1 MDYSKMA
8 AKLRDKLSMFSG
20 NLSHGLPKT
29 ARRFVNEIIYG
40 VTCRQSVLLSEVTRS
55 LGETIPFI
63 KTENRLCRQL
73 KRPGLGSSVRS
84 ALLNEGSSRIGDDTL
99 LILDVS
105 DIAKRYAR
113 KMEHLA
119 RVRDGSEGV
128 LANGYWTMNVI
139 GASVEGKEIIPL
151 YGELYSQN
159 SSGFISENHEI
170 LQAVVLV
177 SEAVERRG
185 IWVIDRGGDRGLL
198 YDPLLDD
205 KLRFIIRMT
214 GDRHLL
220 WRGKKRIARELAAT
234 CKTPYAVRVTRRRDG
249 KPVSSMVEFGSR
261 EVKLPWR
268 YDKLT
273 MVVVKGFGAE
283 PMMILTNAGVKKS
296 RKAVWKIVE
305 SYIARWEIEETIRF
319 VKQSYDIENVR
330 VRSYEALKNLY
341 CLLLAVTYFATAWLG
356 FTARLNVLAAHAI
369 TAAKRFFGIP
379 DFRYYAV
386 ADGISEIL
394 RRSGKYLLHRKH
406 NRDRSVQPALL

>member
-1 MDYSKMA
+1 MDYSKTA

-20 NLSHGLPKT
+20 NLSHALPKT
-29 ARRFVNEIIYG
+29 ARRFVNEMVYG
-40 VTCRQSVLLSEVTRS
+40 VTCHQSVLLSEVTRS
-55 LGETIPFI
+55 LGEPIPFI

-84 ALLNEGSSRIGDDTL
+84 AVLREGSSRIDDDTL
-99 LILDVS
+99 IILDIS
-105 DIAKRYAR
+105 DIAKKYAR

-128 LANGYWTMNVI
+128 IANGYWTMNVA
-139 GASVEGKEIIPL
+139 GASVGNKQIIPL

-159 SSGFISENHEI
+159 SSDFISENHEI
-170 LQAVVLV
+170 LQAVALV
-177 SEAVERRG
+177 SEAVDRRG

-214 GDRHLL
+214 GDRHLRR
-220 WRGKKRIARELAAT
+220 RGKKRIARELAAN

-249 KPVSSMVEFGSR
+249 KPVSSMVEFGAR

-268 YDKLT
+268 NDKLS

-283 PMMILTNAGVKKS
+283 PMMILTNVEMKKS

-330 VRSYEALKNLY
+330 VRGYEALRNLY
-341 CLLLAVTYFATAWLG
+341 CLLLAATYFATAFLD
-356 FTARLNVLAAHAI
+356 FTVRIVVLATHAI

-379 DFRYYAV
+379 DFRYYAI

-394 RRSGKYLLHRKH
+394 RRSGKYLSHRKH
-406 NRDRSVQPALL
+406 KRDRPIQPALL

>member
-1 MDYSKMA
+1 MDYSKTA
-8 AKLRDKLSMFSG
+8 TRLREKLSMFSG
-20 NLSHGLPKT
+20 NLSHALPKT
-29 ARRFVNEIIYG
+29 ARRFVSEMIYG
-40 VTCRQSVLLSEVTRS
+40 VTCRQSMLLSEVTRS
-55 LGETIPFI
+55 LGEPIPFI

-99 LILDVS
+99 LILDIS

-113 KMEHLA
+113 RMEHLA

-128 LANGYWTMNVI
+128 IANGYWTMNVI
-139 GASVEGKEIIPL
+139 GASVVGKEIIPL
-151 YGELYSQN
+151 YGGLYSQL

-170 LQAVVLV
+170 LQAVGLV

-220 WRGKKRIARELAAT
+220 WRGKKRIARELAAN
-234 CKTPYAVRVTRRRDG
+234 CGAPYAVKVTRRRDG
-249 KPVSSMVEFGSR
+249 KPVSAMVEFGSR

-268 YDKLT
+268 NDKLT
-273 MVVVKGFGAE
+273 MVVVRGFGVK
-283 PMMILTNAGVKKS
+283 PMMILTNVEVKKS
-296 RKAVWKIVE
+296 RKAVWNIVE

-319 VKQSYDIENVR
+319 VKQSYGLENVR
-330 VRSYEALKNLY
+330 VRGYEALRNLY
-341 CLLLAVTYFATAWLG
+341 CLLLATTYFATTWLG
-356 FTARLNVLAAHAI
+356 LTARLTVLAAHAI

-394 RRSGKYLLHRKH
+394 RRSGKYLSHQKH
-406 NRDRSVQPALL
+406 NRDRLIQPALF